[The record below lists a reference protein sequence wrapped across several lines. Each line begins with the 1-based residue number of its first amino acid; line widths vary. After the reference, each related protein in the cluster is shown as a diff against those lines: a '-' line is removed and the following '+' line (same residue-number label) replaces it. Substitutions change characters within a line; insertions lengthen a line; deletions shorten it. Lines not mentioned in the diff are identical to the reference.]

1 MLSAR
6 GRCRVSSY
14 LDFLATKERQVEPI
28 GWQCTPADVNPTL
41 HPWQA
46 EIVFWAVSIGRA
58 AVWADTGLGKT
69 FMQLEW
75 ARLSGDVSLVV
86 APLAVCAQ
94 TVREAHKLGIDA
106 HYVRHGSE
114 ITGPGVWITNYE
126 MVQHFP
132 ADAIDAVVLDESS
145 ILKNSSGAMRSLLIE
160 HFRTVPRRLSCTAT
174 PAPND
179 PEELTSQAEFL
190 GVITRAEMLAAY
202 FVHDSDAGWRLKG
215 HARRPMFKWM
225 ASWALA
231 IRLPSDLGY
240 SDDGYVLPGLE
251 IHSHLLA
258 VDVVPDGQLFA
269 TEIGGVGGRASV
281 RRATLD
287 ARVQRVAELVA
298 LEPNE
303 PWILWCGLNDE
314 AEALARAI
322 PGSVNVHG
330 SMSPEDKADLLLSFA
345 DGGFTVLITKPS
357 MASFGLNYQHCARMA
372 FVGLN
377 DSYES
382 YYQSIRRCYRYGQ
395 KRVVHA
401 HVVLSDLEGQIASNV
416 RRKETEAGRGTGEL
430 VRAIQEAKRELIPA

>member
-1 MLSAR
+1 MSD
-6 GRCRVSSY
+6 Y
-14 LDFLATKERQVEPI
+14 LKFLATKERQAESLGVP
-28 GWQCTPADVNPTL
+28 CSPDDVHPAL
-41 HPWQA
+41 HPWQV
-46 EIVFWAVSIGRA
+46 EIVCWAVKTGRA
-58 AVWADTGLGKT
+58 AIWADTGLGKT

-75 ARLSGDVSLVV
+75 ARISGDVSLVV

-106 HYVRHGSE
+106 RYVRHCDE
-114 ITGPGVWITNYE
+114 ITGPGVWVTNYE

-132 ADAIDAVVLDESS
+132 ADQLDAVVLDESS
-145 ILKNSSGAMRSLLIE
+145 ILKNSNGAMRSMLIT
-160 HFRTVPRRLSCTAT
+160 HFRPVARRLSCTAT

-179 PEELTSQAEFL
+179 PEELTNQAEFL
-190 GVITRAEMLAAY
+190 GVISRTEMLAAY

-231 IRLPSDLGY
+231 IRMPSDLGY

-258 VDVVPDGQLFA
+258 VDVVPEGQLFA
-269 TEIGGVGGRASV
+269 TEIGGVGGRATV
-281 RRATLD
+281 RRATLS
-287 ARVQRVAELVA
+287 ARVGRVAELVA
-298 LEPNE
+298 AQPDE

-314 AEALARAI
+314 ADALAKAI

-330 SMSPEDKADLLLSFA
+330 SMSPEEKADLLLAFA
-345 DGGFTVLITKPS
+345 DGRFNVLITKPS
-357 MASFGLNYQHCARMA
+357 MASFGLNYQHCARIA

-401 HVVLSDLEGQIASNV
+401 HVVLSDLEGQIAANV

-430 VRAIQEAKRELIPA
+430 VRAIQEAKRELEPA